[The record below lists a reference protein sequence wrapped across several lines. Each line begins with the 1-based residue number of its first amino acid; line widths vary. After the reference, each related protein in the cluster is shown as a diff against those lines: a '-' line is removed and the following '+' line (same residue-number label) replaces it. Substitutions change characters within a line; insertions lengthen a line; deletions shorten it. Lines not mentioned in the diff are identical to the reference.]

1 MKQRTLLWWNKVFI
15 PGVTQ
20 ALFFISFNFL
30 LENIKICI
38 MKIDIESTSLLR
50 KTHYTPL
57 CWPGLFSVSG
67 ILSGK
72 CLSRFYS
79 TVLSVE

>member
-1 MKQRTLLWWNKVFI
+1 MKQRHLLWWNKVFI

-38 MKIDIESTSLLR
+38 MKIGIESTSLLS
-50 KTHYTPL
+50 KTL
-57 CWPGLFSVSG
+57 SQISKLNLIINLFIVCLLIFLVVG
-67 ILSGK
+67 I
-72 CLSRFYS
+72 
-79 TVLSVE
+79 